1 MWLID
6 LIYVCRFQFERGH
19 TREMLSI
26 LNLALQIC
34 NDSTDSDAARRNSIY
49 VDTHFVMGAITA
61 GTNDHDGSVYH
72 HKCALSAQLETR
84 EREDTL
90 DVRLARCY
98 NELGTG
104 RMEAGNLEGSIEAFL
119 ESLRIDKELGVYP
132 HNWVSDANLG
142 LSYIY
147 VGNLEEAE
155 VGLLRTQE
163 RREAK
168 FGKDDRE
175 SYR

>member
-1 MWLID
+1 
-6 LIYVCRFQFERGH
+6 
-19 TREMLSI
+19 MLSI
-26 LNLALQIC
+26 LELALQIC
-34 NDSTDSDAARRNSIY
+34 NESTDADEASKSSVY
-49 VDTHFVMGAITA
+49 VDTHFAMGAITA

-72 HKCALSAQLETR
+72 HKCALTEQLKTR
-84 EREDTL
+84 EREDVL

-104 RMEAGNLEGSIEAFL
+104 RMEAGDLQGSIDAFL

-132 HNWVSDANLG
+132 YNWVCEANLG

-147 VGNLEEAE
+147 IGDLEEAE
-155 VGLLRTQE
+155 VVLEGTLK
-163 RREAK
+163 RREEK